1 MPVWCYPSQRSLK
14 YLHCKWKEFV
24 GFTVKPRNGP
34 VASDT
39 GGKRRQLED
48 ERPNVGVSVP
58 IRSGDVDPGVG
69 TWAIAQLSLPGDQL
83 WRIVVHVDQID
94 LERSC
99 SAGWR
104 RAWLR

>member
-1 MPVWCYPSQRSLK
+1 MQGE
-14 YLHCKWKEFV
+14 WKDFIR
-24 GFTVKPRNGP
+24 FTVKPGNGP

-39 GGKRRQLED
+39 GGERRQLED
-48 ERPNVGVSVP
+48 ERPHVGVGVR

-69 TWAIAQLSLPGDQL
+69 TRAIAHLSLPGDQH
-83 WRIVVHVDQID
+83 RRVVVYVDQID

-104 RAWLR
+104 RAWLRRGGRQ